1 MSNKSLSN
9 TLTLAGSGALKHGE
23 PLPAQIAKR
32 LTDTIRAGRAAIGS
46 RLPSEPQLAE
56 LFGVSRNTVREAVRQ
71 LIAEGILESR
81 QGVGT
86 FVRGDGQHTLPVE
99 TGIEE
104 LTSTTKLIEAAG
116 YTPGCRDYVLDVVRA
131 TADVATALAI
141 EAGTFVY
148 RILRVR
154 LADLEPVMYCE
165 DFLPVTR
172 IDEAAMRGFAG
183 EGSLFAFL
191 EQLGMAVKVARTVL
205 KPALPEPHI
214 AEALRL
220 AADQPILLL
229 RQVHFDQG
237 NEPFLYSENTINS
250 SFFEF
255 QVRRVPS
262 ARASSEGG
270 GRTDES

>member
-9 TLTLAGSGALKHGE
+9 TLALAGSGALKHGE

-32 LTDTIRAGRAAIGS
+32 LTETIRAGRAATGS

-56 LFGVSRNTVREAVRQ
+56 LFGVSRNTVREAVRH

-86 FVRGDGQHTLPVE
+86 FVRGDGQHALPVE

-116 YTPGCRDYVLDVVRA
+116 YTPGCRDYKLDVVRA
-131 TADVATALAI
+131 TTDVATALAI

-148 RILRVR
+148 RISRVR

-191 EQLGMAVKVARTVL
+191 EQLGMAVKVARTVI
-205 KPALPEPHI
+205 KPAVPEPHI
-214 AEALRL
+214 AEALQL

-250 SFFEF
+250 SFIEF

-270 GRTDES
+270 GQTDES